1 MSKKFTLDDTRWNKR
16 TSLNKAPSNTVHRDS
31 KAPSIGVCRNGKTA
45 KFRAR
50 NGNGKTSKFQTGN
63 GSSNARST
71 WIWRKS
77 LWRKFIVPRFGQF
90 SDKWQILS
98 NQFSTYKCAGTFKGK
113 PIMYSEMHQCKNVS
127 AICRT
132 QNPYKFWFKL
142 EIWKMNKRFCLINLH
157 KH

>member
-16 TSLNKAPSNTVHRDS
+16 TSLNKAPSNRVHRDS

-50 NGNGKTSKFQTGN
+50 SGNGKTSRFQTGN

-77 LWRKFIVPRFGQF
+77 LWRKFIVPCLGQF
-90 SDKWQILS
+90 PDKWQILS
-98 NQFSTYKCAGTFKGK
+98 NQFRSYKCAGTFKGK
-113 PIMYSEMHQCKNVS
+113 PIMYSEMHLKQCNNMSANVRQK
-127 AICRT
+127 I
-132 QNPYKFWFKL
+132 YLVKFWFKL
-142 EIWKMNKRFCLINLH
+142 ETWKMNKRFVL
-157 KH
+157 